1 MYRALLH
8 TIIRTLVISSLTKG
22 DCKEKGLFIPTVLLY
37 LSSEEIS
44 IRKDKKQKSKIRVRG
59 QIGLI

>member
-1 MYRALLH
+1 MYRAFLH
-8 TIIRTLVISSLTKG
+8 TIIRSLVISTPTQG
-22 DCKEKGLFIPTVLLY
+22 DCKEKGLFIPTILLY

-44 IRKDKKQKSKIRVRG
+44 IRKDKKQKRKIRIRG